1 MKPARNILAYCA
13 VLFAP
18 PLAAQV
24 QVTVLPAQPAI
35 ERSRCCHLLNFD
47 FELVTSGPDTLVI
60 DAVLATLLGPQGQ
73 VLGFRHVDR
82 NGMVPSV
89 ATLNTV
95 IVAPGKVATVF
106 NPFFSID
113 RAIPVAGLRY
123 TFQLRGR
130 QGMVEATTTVSP
142 RTYATRTD
150 LVIPVQGRVLVRDGH
165 DFYSHHRRMDLSI
178 LRGLGVA
185 KRQFNRYAYD
195 FSVVDS
201 AGRLNRTGGRTNE
214 DWFGYGTPVV
224 APGTGIV
231 RVAENH
237 VREHRLPG
245 SSWDDAAGIRAPRT
259 IPGNYIVIDHENG
272 ECSLLAHLK
281 QGTQSVSVGD
291 RVRRGQPI
299 ARMGLSGDSFWLPH
313 VHYQLMDSCDFL
325 DAEGL
330 PSYFSGFLRVGG
342 AVGGLEQGGQID
354 TGDILT
360 VRPYF
365 KNP

>member
-1 MKPARNILAYCA
+1 MTPARTLIASGA
-13 VLFAP
+13 VLFAS

-24 QVTVLPAQPAI
+24 QVNVLPAQPAI

-47 FELVTSGPDTLVI
+47 FELVTTGTDTLVI
-60 DAVLATLLGPQGQ
+60 DAVQATLLGPQGQ
-73 VLGFRHVDR
+73 VIGFRHVNR

-89 ATLNTV
+89 ATLNAA
-95 IVAPGKVATVF
+95 IVTPGKVATLF

-113 RAIPVAGLRY
+113 RAIPVASLRY
-123 TFQLRGR
+123 SFRFRGP
-130 QGMVEATTTVSP
+130 QGVVEATTTVTP
-142 RTYATRTD
+142 IRYETKTD
-150 LVIPVQGRVLVRDGH
+150 LVLPVQGRVLVHDGH
-165 DFYSHHRRMDLSI
+165 DFYSHHRRMDVSV
-178 LRGLGVA
+178 LRGLGLA

-201 AGRLNRTGGRTNE
+201 AGRLNRTGGETNE
-214 DWFGYGTPVV
+214 DWFGYGTNVV

-231 RVAENH
+231 RVAENN

-245 SSWDDAAGIRAPRT
+245 ATWDDEAGIRNPRS
-259 IPGNYIVIDHENG
+259 IAGNYIVIDHENG
-272 ECSLLAHLK
+272 ECSFLAHLK
-281 QGTQSVSVGD
+281 QGSLSVHVGD

-313 VHYQLMDSCDFL
+313 VHYQLMDSCDFQ

-342 AVGGLEQGGQID
+342 AVEGLEQRGQID
-354 TGDILT
+354 TGDILL

-365 KNP
+365 KPQ